1 MHLQDGPDVD
11 LPVQVARTVKDKTR
25 PWGSIISLALAIA
38 AAIAS
43 AWAHSFFKAYFRSDH
58 VQYQIIAAAS
68 AVAFCVFASIATYGL
83 SRAARSVLEPR
94 VGTAHAAVVKYAL
107 LLIGGFAT
115 LAITLALFHVPVS
128 QLLLGGVLTSVIVGI
143 AAQQSLSNIFAG
155 MVLLL
160 ARPFRVGDLIWLR
173 GSGLGGELTGT
184 VTDIGIT
191 YVRLDTGGSVM
202 SVPNS
207 QVLNAVVGPRPQP
220 SAAVPVSPPGDD
232 QPTPPG

>member
-11 LPVQVARTVKDKTR
+11 LPVQVAQAVKEKTR
-25 PWGSIISLALAIA
+25 PWWSIISLALAIA
-38 AAIAS
+38 AAITS
-43 AWAHSFFKAYFRSDH
+43 AWAHSSFATYFRSDH
-58 VQYQIIAAAS
+58 IPHQIIAAAS

-191 YVRLDTGGSVM
+191 YVRIDTGGGVM

-207 QVLNAVVGPRPQP
+207 QVLNAVVGPPQP
-220 SAAVPVSPPGDD
+220 SSAVPVSPPGDD

>member
-11 LPVQVARTVKDKTR
+11 LPVQVARAVKDKTR

-38 AAIAS
+38 AAITS
-43 AWAHSFFKAYFRSDH
+43 AWAHSSFEAFFRAGH

-68 AVAFCVFASIATYGL
+68 AVAFLVFASIATFGL
-83 SRAARSVLEPR
+83 SRAARRVLEPR
-94 VGTAHAAVVKYAL
+94 IGTAHAAVVKYAV

-115 LAITLALFHVPVS
+115 LAITLALFDVPIG
-128 QLLLGGVLTSVIVGI
+128 QLLLGGVLTSVIIGI

-191 YVRLDTGGSVM
+191 YVRLDTGTSVM
-202 SVPNS
+202 SLPNS
-207 QVLNAVVGPRPQP
+207 QVLNAVVGPPPQQA
-220 SAAVPVSPPGDD
+220 SAAPVSPPADD
-232 QPTPPG
+232 QPAPPG

>member
-1 MHLQDGPDVD
+1 MHVQDGPD
-11 LPVQVARTVKDKTR
+11 LALSVQVARVKEKTR
-25 PWGSIISLALAIA
+25 PWWSIISLVLAIA
-38 AAIAS
+38 SAITS
-43 AWAHSFFKAYFRSDH
+43 AWAHSSFDTYFRSDH
-58 VQYQIIAAAS
+58 VPHQIIAAAS

-94 VGTAHAAVVKYAL
+94 VGTAHAAVVKYFL

-143 AAQQSLSNIFAG
+143 AAQQAMSNVFAG

-160 ARPFRVGDLIWLR
+160 ARPFRAGDLIWLR
-173 GSGLGGELTGT
+173 GSGLGGELSGT
-184 VTDIGIT
+184 VTEIGIT
-191 YVRLDTGGSVM
+191 YVRIDTGGSVM

-207 QVLNAVVGPRPQP
+207 QVLNAVVGPQPQP
-220 SAAVPVSPPGDD
+220 SSAVPVSPPADD
-232 QPTPPG
+232 QPTAS